1 MCSAPGYRRLS
12 PPSRVLSDGVE
23 RPRARSNAQGG
34 PTGGPRED
42 HTIVAHV
49 RAEIPKTAFVRKAVA
64 RRDGV
69 PLLVFL
75 PIESVE
81 AVTSALASLSRQRS
95 RGVVSKA
102 AVHGNAAV
110 QISRLSA
117 SVHQRKARHTYFTY
131 RSVAVRVSVL
141 VLHEQVSKW
150 LRCQG
155 QRGSLPLPG
164 ARRPS
169 RMISTSRGQRPLAG
183 PTVA

>member
-1 MCSAPGYRRLS
+1 MSNVLEHARTPRVGPQVGLGKTTRLSLTSGQRSRRL
-12 PPSRVLSDGVE
+12 PSCEKQS
-23 RPRARSNAQGG
+23 RAA
-34 PTGGPRED
+34 T
-42 HTIVAHV
+42 V
-49 RAEIPKTAFVRKAVA
+49 F
-64 RRDGV
+64 